1 MMKKILL
8 VLILL
13 TGTLSAS
20 AQFEKGKKHLSTAL
34 TGLNLQY
41 SGEQKFRFGLDANAG
56 YFIDDCLMLR
66 AQVGYNHTKESDDFN
81 FGVGARYYFDQCG
94 VFLGAGATYIHETK
108 GDKDVDFKRNDF
120 AIPVEVGYA
129 FFINKHLTIEPAA
142 YYQMSI
148 DDFSNKST
156 VGLKVG
162 LGFYF

>member
-1 MMKKILL
+1 MKKILL

-94 VFLGAGATYIHETK
+94 VF
-108 GDKDVDFKRNDF
+108 D
-120 AIPVEVGYA
+120 
-129 FFINKHLTIEPAA
+129 
-142 YYQMSI
+142 QMSV

>member
-94 VFLGAGATYIHETK
+94 VFLGAGATYIHYSPK
-108 GDKDVDFKRNDF
+108 SNDF
-120 AIPVEVGYA
+120 AIPV
-129 FFINKHLTIEPAA
+129 
-142 YYQMSI
+142 
-148 DDFSNKST
+148 
-156 VGLKVG
+156 
-162 LGFYF
+162 

>member
-1 MMKKILL
+1 MKKILL

-94 VFLGAGATYIHETK
+94 VFAGVGAEYAHFTPK
-108 GDKDVDFKRNDF
+108 NNDLL
-120 AIPVEVGYA
+120 IPVEIGYS
-129 FFINKHLTIEPAA
+129 FFINRFITLEPSV
-142 YYQMSI
+142 YYKMSLH
-148 DDFSNKST
+148 DFSDNSA
-156 VGLKVG
+156 VGFRFG

>member
-66 AQVGYNHTKESDDFN
+66 AQVGYNHTKEFDDFN

-94 VFLGAGATYIHETK
+94 VFLGAGATYIHYSPK
-108 GDKDVDFKRNDF
+108 SNDF

-142 YYQMSI
+142 YYQMSV

>member
-1 MMKKILL
+1 MKKILL

-94 VFLGAGATYIHETK
+94 VFLGAGAIYIHYSPK
-108 GDKDVDFKRNDF
+108 SNDF

-129 FFINKHLTIEPAA
+129 VFINKHLTIEPAA
-142 YYQMSI
+142 YYQMSV